1 MNSEELQFH
10 KEAFDKIPE
19 EKRKRVLD
27 AATTEFA
34 QYGFE
39 NTSIQ
44 QIAKKAEITPIKL
57 SLALIR
63 SPKMVKIPFGLP
75 TRSCL

>member
-27 AATTEFA
+27 AATMEFA

-44 QIAKKAEITPIKL
+44 QIAKSRELLAIKVAEEKN
-57 SLALIR
+57 LIY
-63 SPKMVKIPFGLP
+63 VDAI
-75 TRSCL
+75 

>member
-27 AATTEFA
+27 AATMEFA

-44 QIAKKAEITPIKL
+44 QIAKKAEI
-57 SLALIR
+57 SVG
-63 SPKMVKIPFGLP
+63 SV
-75 TRSCL
+75 